1 MRCRKSLAEIF
12 RNPPSSVAS
21 WKRMFSVILFNISS
35 ETIEAKV
42 SPQRQTNGT
51 FHVTKRRISL
61 EISWKKKNLMPFSF
75 KCHAVDCLLSRI
87 LFFFFLFSFEFY
99 SAIKHLIP
107 VVYLWPA
114 RARSSISAEKC
125 IVPRARS
132 HL

>member
-1 MRCRKSLAEIF
+1 ME
-12 RNPPSSVAS
+12 
-21 WKRMFSVILFNISS
+21 
-35 ETIEAKV
+35 
-42 SPQRQTNGT
+42 
-51 FHVTKRRISL
+51 
-61 EISWKKKNLMPFSF
+61 KKKLDAIFIQMSRRR
-75 KCHAVDCLLSRI
+75 LSA
-87 LFFFFLFSFEFY
+87 LKDFVLFFFLFSFEFY

>member
-21 WKRMFSVILFNISS
+21 WKRMFSVILFNIFS

-61 EISWKKKNLMPFSF
+61 EISWRKKLDAIFIQMSRRR
-75 KCHAVDCLLSRI
+75 LSALKDFV
-87 LFFFFLFSFEFY
+87 LFFSCF
-99 SAIKHLIP
+99 HLNFIRP
-107 VVYLWPA
+107 
-114 RARSSISAEKC
+114 
-125 IVPRARS
+125 
-132 HL
+132 